1 MAVGE
6 PGEAPPPGRTV
17 VLGLGNPLLSDDA
30 AGLAVADELE
40 RLLAE
45 RPIAG
50 VVVARSSRGGFELI
64 DLLAGFQRAV
74 IVDALV
80 TVDPCPGRV
89 HRLAPAQV
97 AGSARLVGSHE
108 VGLATALELAEALGI
123 VMPETVTV
131 FGVEAADVTT
141 FAEAPTPEV
150 AEAVVRL
157 ARELHESL
165 AGGGPI

>member
-1 MAVGE
+1 LAGGE
-6 PGEAPPPGRTV
+6 PVGTPPIERTV

-50 VVVARSSRGGFELI
+50 VEVARSSRGGFELI

-89 HRLAPAQV
+89 HRLEPAQV
-97 AGSARLVGSHE
+97 SGSARLVGSHE

-131 FGVEAADVTT
+131 YGVEAADVTT
-141 FAEAPTPEV
+141 FAETPTPAV
-150 AEAVVRL
+150 AAAIVRL

>member
-1 MAVGE
+1 
-6 PGEAPPPGRTV
+6 

-30 AGLAVADELE
+30 AGLAVAAELT

-50 VVVARSSRGGFELI
+50 VEVATSLRGGFELI
-64 DLLAGFQRAV
+64 DLLAGYKRAV
-74 IVDALV
+74 IVDAFI
-80 TVDPCPGRV
+80 TDDPCPGRV
-89 HRLAPAQV
+89 HRLEPGQV

-123 VMPETVTV
+123 VMPEIVTV
-131 FGVEAADVTT
+131 YGVEAADVTT
-141 FAEAPTPEV
+141 FAESPTPAV

-165 AGGGPI
+165 LSGAPL

>member
-1 MAVGE
+1 MAVPE
-6 PGEAPPPGRTV
+6 PGGAPPPGRIV

-30 AGLAVADELE
+30 AGLAVAAELT

-50 VVVARSSRGGFELI
+50 VEVATSTRGGFELI
-64 DLLAGFQRAV
+64 DLLTGFERAV

-80 TVDPCPGRV
+80 TTDPCPGRV
-89 HRLAPAQV
+89 HRLEPGQV
-97 AGSARLVGSHE
+97 SGSARLVGSHDI
-108 VGLATALELAEALGI
+108 GLAGALELARALGI
-123 VMPETVTV
+123 AMPAIVTV
-131 FGVEAADVTT
+131 LGVEAADVTT
-141 FAEAPTPEV
+141 FAETPTPEV

-165 AGGGPI
+165 SGGRPI

>member
-1 MAVGE
+1 LTGVKPVGT
-6 PGEAPPPGRTV
+6 PPIARTV

-30 AGLAVADELE
+30 AGLAVAAELT

-45 RPIAG
+45 RPIVG
-50 VVVARSSRGGFELI
+50 VEVATSSRGGFELI

-74 IVDALV
+74 IVDALI
-80 TVDPCPGRV
+80 TDDPRPGNV
-89 HRLAPAQV
+89 HRLDPGQV

-131 FGVEAADVTT
+131 YGVEAADVTT
-141 FAEAPTPEV
+141 FAETPTPEV
-150 AEAVVRL
+150 AEAAVRL

-165 AGGGPI
+165 LSGTPL